1 VSLGVAT
8 APVFGGME
16 MCMDDADRLRMEY
29 QSLFDFRLSED
40 RALTERAGL
49 FVGVNSILLVLSN
62 VNYAP

>member
-1 VSLGVAT
+1 
-8 APVFGGME
+8 ME